1 MPALQIRFHLF
12 GSSGGARKGER
23 RNESVRRIAS
33 ATHHP
38 QDLDLLQVIV
48 LPVGGVLFQTVQ
60 GATGRTA
67 QYTKMTCPLLNKEVK
82 VVVFF
87 LDIDYDNATW

>member
-1 MPALQIRFHLF
+1 M
-12 GSSGGARKGER
+12 
-23 RNESVRRIAS
+23 
-33 ATHHP
+33 
-38 QDLDLLQVIV
+38 
-48 LPVGGVLFQTVQ
+48 LPVAGVPIQTVQ

-67 QYTKMTCPLLNKEVK
+67 EHTKMTCPLINKEVK